1 MLLYTDGLVEAID
14 ERGEMFGEGRL
25 EAAFAKT
32 ASKSPKE
39 CLSALVAAVVAFRD
53 RNAHRDDI
61 TAVVIRANSPRRRA
75 LMTRFKVLVVDDE
88 PFICSRSRSS
98 SARKTTRS
106 TRPETARRAWRRSG
120 PTSRTSSS
128 ST

>member
-1 MLLYTDGLVEAID
+1 MIYRARTGAVEIVGAEGTVLGFLPKPRNVASQIELHEGDAMLLYTDGLVEAID

-61 TAVVIRANSPRRRA
+61 TAVVIRANSR
-75 LMTRFKVLVVDDE
+75 E
-88 PFICSRSRSS
+88 GERS
-98 SARKTTRS
+98 
-106 TRPETARRAWRRSG
+106 
-120 PTSRTSSS
+120 
-128 ST
+128 